1 MLNKLAV
8 AVLGLLVLSTPAWAA
23 PQRQAATLSTPGT
36 ERSLTLPAAA
46 DRAPVISLGE
56 AIDPGTGQA
65 VEGYAFVHYRDQ
77 EARGGNPAK
86 PPKGGGAVCYSFLA
100 SGAKW
105 KTVEPWVV
113 NPVNGEGLD
122 ESFVVSNLVADIA
135 KWESAAEG
143 VDILGVGSQTG
154 DVLVADTVAPD
165 DVNEVYFGDIDS
177 PGAIAV
183 TIVWGIFG
191 GRPSE
196 RKLVEWDQVYDQVDY
211 NWSGAGEAGKMDFEN
226 IATHE
231 LGHAVGMGHPSDSCI
246 EETMYRFA
254 GFGETKK
261 QTLEQGDIAGV
272 KALY

>member
-1 MLNKLAV
+1 MLNKLV
-8 AVLGLLVLSTPAWAA
+8 VVLGLLVLSTPVWAA
-23 PQRQAATLSTPGT
+23 PQRQVATLSTPGT
-36 ERSLTLPAAA
+36 ERSLMLPAAV
-46 DRAPVISLGE
+46 DRSPVIALGE
-56 AIDPGTGQA
+56 AVDPGTGQA
-65 VEGYAFVHYRDQ
+65 VEGYAFVHYRD
-77 EARGGNPAK
+77 EGARGGNPAK
-86 PPKGGGAVCYSFLA
+86 PPKGGEVCYSFLA

-113 NPVNGEGLD
+113 NPSNGEGLD
-122 ESFVVSNLVADIA
+122 ESFVASNLAADIA

-143 VDILGVGSQTG
+143 VDILGSGSQTG
-154 DVLVADTVAPD
+154 EVLAADTVAPD
-165 DVNEVYFGDIDS
+165 EVNEVYFGDIDS

-183 TIVWGIFG
+183 TIVRGVFR

-196 RKLVEWDQVYDQVDY
+196 RKLVEWDQVNDQVAY

-226 IATHE
+226 IPTHE
-231 LGHAVGMGHPSDSCI
+231 LGHAAGMGHPSASRA

-254 GFGETKK
+254 DFGEIKK

>member
-1 MLNKLAV
+1 MFKKLV
-8 AVLGLLVLSTPAWAA
+8 VVLGLLVLSTPVWAA
-23 PQRQAATLSTPGT
+23 SERQAATLSTLGT
-36 ERSLTLPAAA
+36 ERTLTLPAAA

-56 AIDPGTGQA
+56 AIDPGTGQV
-65 VEGYAFVHYRDQ
+65 VEGYAFVHYRD
-77 EARGGNPAK
+77 EGARGGNPAK

-113 NPVNGEGLD
+113 NPSNGEGLD
-122 ESFVVSNLVADIA
+122 GSFVVGNLAANIT

-143 VDILGVGSQTG
+143 VDMLGDGSPTSAE
-154 DVLVADTVAPD
+154 LVADTVSPD
-165 DVNEVYFGDIDS
+165 NLNEVYFADVDS

-183 TIVWGIFG
+183 TIVWGVFG

-211 NWSGAGEAGKMDFEN
+211 SWSGVGEAGKMDFEN

-231 LGHAVGMGHPSDSCI
+231 LGHAVGMGHPSDSCT

-254 GFGETKK
+254 GFGEIKK
-261 QTLEQGDIAGV
+261 RTLEAGDIAGI

>member
-8 AVLGLLVLSTPAWAA
+8 TVLSLLVLSTPVWAA
-23 PQRQAATLSTPGT
+23 PQRQVAALSTPDT
-36 ERSLTLPAAA
+36 ERTLTLPAAA
-46 DRAPVISLGE
+46 DRAPVISLGG
-56 AIDPGTGQA
+56 AIDPGTGQV
-65 VEGYAFVHYRDQ
+65 VEGYAFVHYRG
-77 EARGGNPAK
+77 EGARGGNPAK
-86 PPKGGGAVCYSFLA
+86 PPRGGEVCYSFLA

-113 NPVNGEGLD
+113 NPSNGEGLD
-122 ESFVVSNLVADIA
+122 EGFVAGNLAADIA

-143 VDILGVGSQTG
+143 VNILGVGSQTG

-165 DVNEVYFGDIDS
+165 DVNEVYFGDINS
-177 PGAIAV
+177 PGAIGV
-183 TIVWGIFG
+183 TIVWGVFR
-191 GRPSE
+191 GRTSE

-211 NWSGAGEAGKMDFEN
+211 NWSGIGEAGKMDFEN

-254 GFGETKK
+254 APGETKK